1 MDLTLILKVAG
12 IGMIAAVLNQILSKA
27 GREEMGMLVS
37 VAGIILIFLLMVSE
51 LGDLIDTVRSVLG
64 I

>member
-12 IGMIAAVLNQILSKA
+12 VGMIAAVLNQILSKS
-27 GREEMGMLVS
+27 GREEMGMLVI
-37 VAGIILIFLLMVSE
+37 VAGIIIIFLLMVNE
-51 LGDLIDTVRSVLG
+51 LGDLIDTVRSVFG